1 MRIRFLF
8 LSLFIYFIAFA
19 QSSSEAEALFNSKKY
34 VEAGHIYFA
43 LLVKKPNDA
52 LNNYRYARC
61 CYEVQDYETAIKH
74 FLKSGTKYPLRDYY
88 LADSYFYSYKFT
100 EAIEFFQSYAASSTV
115 NQVFLKDVND
125 KLQRSQIASR
135 LINRVEEIE
144 IIDSTSVDKN
154 DFFPLYKLS
163 KDEGSISFKKTNIN
177 NRYVD
182 LFSFV
187 TQRGDR
193 KIYADIVGNNIDI
206 FTADKLLEDWSHAEP
221 ISKNI
226 NSKADE
232 NYPFLMLDGVTLYF
246 ASTNH
251 NSIGGYDIFM
261 TRFNPNTNDYLL
273 PDNVGMPFNSIYN
286 DYLMVID
293 EIQGIGWFV
302 SDRYQP
308 TDKVIV
314 YRFKYNENKKYINTD
329 DTELLIE
336 YAQLKKFKKVK
347 QKIIYREED
356 FKSPVE
362 TIKNQSISF
371 QINDTI
377 TYTNSNQFRSYTA
390 QNLWNEWFKMNENL
404 TEKESLLESLR
415 YSYTVS
421 EDPEELKEIEEE
433 IINLE
438 KNVLKLKVTIPE
450 KVKEIRNLEINYL
463 KQHYIQ

>member
-19 QSSSEAEALFNSKKY
+19 QSPSEAEALFNSKKY

-144 IIDSTSVDKN
+144 IIDSTSVNKN

-193 KIYADIVGNNIDI
+193 KIYADMVGNNIDI

-273 PDNVGMPFNSIYN
+273 PDNIGMPFNSIYN

-314 YRFKYNENKKYINTD
+314 YLFKYNENKKYINTD

-347 QKIIYREED
+347 QKTEYIEED
-356 FKSPVE
+356 FQSPVE
-362 TIKNQSISF
+362 IIKDQSISF

-390 QNLWNEWFKMNENL
+390 QNLWNEWFKMNESL
-404 TEKESLLESLR
+404 TEKESLLVSLR
-415 YSYTVS
+415 YSYTIS

-438 KNVLKLKVTIPE
+438 QNVLKLKVTIPE
-450 KVKEIRNLEINYL
+450 KVKEIRNLEINSL
-463 KQHYIQ
+463 KQHDLQ

>member
-144 IIDSTSVDKN
+144 IIDSTSVNKN

>member
-144 IIDSTSVDKN
+144 IIDSTSVNKN

-347 QKIIYREED
+347 QKIVYTEED

-463 KQHYIQ
+463 KQHDIQ

>member
-8 LSLFIYFIAFA
+8 LSLFIYFISFA

-144 IIDSTSVDKN
+144 IIDSTSVNKN

-463 KQHYIQ
+463 KQHDIQ

>member
-144 IIDSTSVDKN
+144 IIDSTSVNKN

-463 KQHYIQ
+463 KQHDIQ

>member
-193 KIYADIVGNNIDI
+193 KIYADMVGNNIDI